1 SSSNNPVVYR
11 QILQENDGLGILNQ
25 ANIVWN
31 GKTDNPEDEG
41 AKTRRSNTVYV
52 KPPVETDIK
61 KDVQSVPNK
70 EAGYKPENSHEYLS
84 SREQEFYYNVESS
97 WPGLF
102 DTYNISDTLVPELEV
117 VSAQVYINDV
127 QNDTLTK
134 KLVIDATK
142 QSVSLNLVKA

>member
-1 SSSNNPVVYR
+1 YSNANNPVVYR

-31 GKTDNPEDEG
+31 GKTNNPEDEE

-70 EAGYKPENSHEYLS
+70 ENGYKTGNSQEYLENRS
-84 SREQEFYYNVESS
+84 QEFYYNV
-97 WPGLF
+97 
-102 DTYNISDTLVPELEV
+102 
-117 VSAQVYINDV
+117 
-127 QNDTLTK
+127 
-134 KLVIDATK
+134 
-142 QSVSLNLVKA
+142 